1 MESMPFLLM
10 YVQLLSLHSTE
21 ICKHIIGLFHLMT
34 IQGNGGQISGLNI
47 DINNI
52 QGDLLIV
59 QGVIYYGFWHFH
71 PSPCMIIRWNSP
83 SLKVIIK

>member
-52 QGDLLIV
+52 QG
-59 QGVIYYGFWHFH
+59 VIYYGFWHFH

-83 SLKVIIK
+83 SLKAIIK